1 MPHNINSDRM
11 FMPNA
16 LLLGEVE
23 KTLADGRSVELNA
36 TGNSMLP
43 FIIGGYDTV
52 FIRPQFQAGQL
63 RVGHIVLAHLPDSR
77 YVLHR
82 IVSINDTE
90 VLLMGDGNIHVT
102 ECCQPTDIIGVV
114 TEIIHKGRS
123 VDCNSRC
130 EQRKA
135 KIWGK
140 LLPIRR
146 YLLYIYKRVWL

>member
-11 FMPNA
+11 FLPNA

-23 KTLADGRSVELNA
+23 KTLADGRSVALNA

-63 RVGHIVLAHLPDSR
+63 RVGHIVLAHLPDNR

-82 IVSINDTE
+82 IVSISDTE
-90 VLLMGDGNIHVT
+90 VVLMGDGNIHVT
-102 ECCQPTDIIGVV
+102 ECCFNKNFCFSMSLCQCSTTLPLYPERNKARHAIGSGWC
-114 TEIIHKGRS
+114 T
-123 VDCNSRC
+123 
-130 EQRKA
+130 
-135 KIWGK
+135 
-140 LLPIRR
+140 
-146 YLLYIYKRVWL
+146 

>member
-1 MPHNINSDRM
+1 MWKIKKNKGQIA
-11 FMPNA
+11 FNA
-16 LLLGEVE
+16 E
-23 KTLADGRSVELNA
+23 
-36 TGNSMLP
+36 
-43 FIIGGYDTV
+43 
-52 FIRPQFQAGQL
+52 
-63 RVGHIVLAHLPDSR
+63 RV
-77 YVLHR
+77 
-82 IVSINDTE
+82 
-90 VLLMGDGNIHVT
+90 LMGDGNIHVT

-146 YLLYIYKRVWL
+146 YLLYILKSATPFPKCYLQEKWTFDS

>member
-11 FMPNA
+11 FLPNA

-82 IVSINDTE
+82 IVSISDTE
-90 VLLMGDGNIHVT
+90 VVLMGDGNIHVT

-114 TEIIHKGRS
+114 TEIIHKGLS
-123 VDCNSRC
+123 L
-130 EQRKA
+130 
-135 KIWGK
+135 IH
-140 LLPIRR
+140 I
-146 YLLYIYKRVWL
+146 